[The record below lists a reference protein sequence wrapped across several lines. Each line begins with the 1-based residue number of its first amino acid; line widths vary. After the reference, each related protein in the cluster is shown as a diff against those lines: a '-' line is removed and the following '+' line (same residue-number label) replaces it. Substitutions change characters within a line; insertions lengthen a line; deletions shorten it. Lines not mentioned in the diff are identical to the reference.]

1 MTPPADNDF
10 QLAQMN
16 HEIVC
21 YAASVGHSVWVSR
34 DLGESWLR
42 APTPTGGIYNES
54 RCWSL
59 ATHPARPD
67 EVWSGTDQGIYVWRH
82 SLARWNYLPSPM
94 DGLHI
99 LKLARSPSDPDFIVA
114 GTRPAEIFVSR
125 DGGRSWQCGELPI
138 GSECW
143 FINTPRVT
151 SIQFDPKEP
160 ETLWVM
166 VEIAGIFRSRDGG
179 KNWELLVE
187 GLRDPDVHNLV
198 IMDDHGDRVILC
210 ATEVGLHRSAD
221 NGASWEF
228 QEVPAAGDLVY
239 FRCMARRADQSGV
252 IFMSI
257 GDKPS
262 GETGVLLRSRD
273 FGATWEPV
281 ELPGRVNTTI
291 WWIFANPEDPRLI
304 LCNSI
309 FGEIFRSTDG
319 GETWQRMD
327 RFLGEI
333 REIAWQ
339 AVPRSEPGISEQR
352 S

>member
-1 MTPPADNDF
+1 MTSPADKAF
-10 QLAQMN
+10 RLARADQ
-16 HEIVC
+16 EVIC
-21 YAASVGHSVWVSR
+21 YAASVGHSVWFSR

-54 RCWSL
+54 RCWCL
-59 ATHPARPD
+59 ATHPDRPD
-67 EVWSGTDQGIYVWRH
+67 EVWSGTDRGIYVWRH
-82 SLARWNYLPSPM
+82 SLERWNYLPSPM

-99 LKLARSPSDPDFIVA
+99 LKLAISPADPDFIVA

-125 DGGRSWQCGELPI
+125 DGGRSWQCGQLPI

-160 ETLWVM
+160 EILWVP

-179 KNWELLVE
+179 KSWELLGE

-198 IMDDHGDRVILC
+198 IMDDRDDRLILC
-210 ATEVGLHRSAD
+210 STEVGLHRSND

-228 QEVPAAGDLVY
+228 QEVPAAGDLIY

-262 GETGVLLRSRD
+262 GQTGVLLRSRD
-273 FGATWEPV
+273 FGTSWEKV

-304 LCNSI
+304 LCASM

-327 RFLGEI
+327 RFLGEL

-339 AVPRSEPGISEQR
+339 AVPVKSPGS
-352 S
+352 SKNL